1 MKLSELKTMV
11 AEEYGRYLY
20 EQEIAPAAPTGGP
33 AISVSD
39 DDIQMGEDPEAML
52 RNIYDMLKTH
62 FEAEVAP
69 AIGPPA
75 GPPAGAPLRPPPMP
89 AGDDDD
95 MVDMGDEEEE
105 EEDLAEIVNSDP
117 RLHERKRMQKLANII
132 KG

>member
-52 RNIYDMLKTH
+52 RNIYDMLKAH
-62 FEAEVAP
+62 FEMEDAGVGGP
-69 AIGPPA
+69 PMPPA
-75 GPPAGAPLRPPPMP
+75 GGPPMPPPMP